1 MDAAVFSQLHRE
13 NRYTEVPIV
22 TVVSCGHTPRLGFT
36 PQEMITHLAWV
47 VVILLAVLLGVAFAL
62 LSIKSKAARSRKRDF
77 LRRVG
82 PSYGYVQQQCGFI
95 DKWRASEFPAL
106 AAPLCWW
113 PRRNGGLHYLD
124 YAGAALPSASQLDLM
139 RLDDSK
145 VLGNPHSLTSSDD
158 TARRLVREKFRLDDE
173 CAVIWTS
180 GATDGLR
187 LVASYWLRRGRKL
200 AYHVDSHT
208 SCVGTRRIAIE
219 VGAEVVC
226 VSSDWSEVEH
236 CLDGLAIVT
245 LESNF
250 HGKKYE
256 AAASVLKSKGWT
268 VCLDAAKAASTAP
281 FDLGVAD
288 FAVVS
293 FYKLFGAPTGLGAL
307 FARREAALELL
318 SRKRE
323 SGYFGGG
330 TVERVSASVVDWCVV
345 KSNVEEAFADG
356 TPHFVG
362 LAHLQR
368 GFEELQRV
376 GGLVAIERHAGVL
389 GDELERRL
397 RQLAGVC
404 RVYERRQGCS
414 IVIFNML
421 RDDGTIVSPATVAS
435 YLLGR
440 DLRLRSG
447 CLCNA
452 GACAR
457 TIGISH
463 SDWVK
468 AWERGAACGTAD
480 DLTADGR
487 PLGVLR
493 ASFGKDSL
501 WEDLDALVETL
512 RTDFATVAAE
522 DSSPNEE
529 KDDLAADTE
538 ARTTTYRLDELNVYP
553 VKGCRPMRPSQWP
566 LEASGR
572 LRHDREWAVVDD
584 RLGVVVTAKT
594 HAHIALVDASVDDTS
609 LRLTFKQDTLV
620 LAVEE
625 EQPTE
630 FSMVRICGSE
640 RRCVQTARATISTFF
655 SRALVGSDDQCR
667 FRLVRS
673 KSESLANSAPLLLVT
688 RAAVA
693 TLNAELLARAE
704 RPVTADH
711 FRPNVVVSELTPSV
725 AKHPEDK
732 WTSLK
737 TAGCTFE
744 VLGPCDRCAAV
755 DVDPE
760 TASKRPSTL
769 KVLTAYRLR
778 HRRAKVTFGIFLG
791 LAQTPNRV
799 SSSDT
804 PIILSR
810 GDVVHPQR

>member
-1 MDAAVFSQLHRE
+1 MV
-13 NRYTEVPIV
+13 
-22 TVVSCGHTPRLGFT
+22 
-36 PQEMITHLAWV
+36 WV
-47 VVILLAVLLGVAFAL
+47 VVILFMASLGVAVAM
-62 LSIKSKAARSRKRDF
+62 LSTKNKAARRRKKEF
-77 LRRVG
+77 LLRVG
-82 PSYGYVQQQCGFI
+82 SSYGYAKQRCGFI
-95 DKWRASEFPAL
+95 DKWRSREFPAL
-106 AAPLCWW
+106 VAPLCWW
-113 PRRNGGLHYLD
+113 PKRNGGLHYLD
-124 YAGAALPSASQLDLM
+124 YAGAALPSASQLDFM

-158 TARRLVREKFRLDDE
+158 PARQLLREKFRLDDE
-173 CAVIWTS
+173 CAIIWTS

-187 LVASYWLRRGRKL
+187 LVASHWLRRGRKL

-208 SCVGTRRIAIE
+208 SSIGTRRLAIQ

-226 VSSDWSEVEH
+226 VSSDWSDVEH
-236 CLDGLAIVT
+236 GLDGLAIVT

-250 HGKKYE
+250 HGKRYD
-256 AAASVLKSKGWT
+256 AAVSVLKSKGWT

-281 FDLGVAD
+281 FDLGLAD

-307 FARREAALELL
+307 FARREAASELL

-323 SGYFGGG
+323 IGYFGGG

-345 KSNVEEAFADG
+345 KNNVEAAFADG

-362 LAHLQR
+362 IAHLQR
-368 GFEELQRV
+368 GFEELERV

-397 RQLAGVC
+397 RQLDGVC
-404 RVYERRQGCS
+404 RVYERRQGSS

-435 YLLGR
+435 YLLER
-440 DLRLRSG
+440 NLRLRSG

-452 GACAR
+452 GACAK
-457 TIGISH
+457 TVGLSH

-512 RTDFATVAAE
+512 RADFATVAAKE
-522 DSSPNEE
+522 SAPSEE
-529 KDDLAADTE
+529 NDELFAETE
-538 ARTTTYRLDELNVYP
+538 APTNVYRLDEINVYP

-594 HAHIALVDASVDDTS
+594 HAHIALVEASVDDTS
-609 LRLTFKQDTLV
+609 LRLAFKQDTLV
-620 LAVEE
+620 LAIEE

-630 FSMVRICGSE
+630 LSTVRVCGLE
-640 RRCVQTARATISTFF
+640 RRCVQTTRTTISTFF
-655 SRALVGSDDQCR
+655 ARALVGSDDSCR

-673 KSESLANSAPLLLVT
+673 KGESLANSAPILLVT

-693 TLNAELLARAE
+693 TLNAELLARAQ

-711 FRPNVVVSELTPSV
+711 FRPNLVVSELTSSSSN
-725 AKHPEDK
+725 HPEDK
-732 WTSLK
+732 WTSLT
-737 TAGCTFE
+737 TASCTFR

-760 TASKRPSTL
+760 TALKTSSTL

-791 LAQTPNRV
+791 LTQTPDGE

-804 PIILSR
+804 PVSLSR
-810 GDVVHPQR
+810 GDIVHPQR